1 VKYYIDTS
9 AAVKL
14 VNPEPETEAL
24 HVFLRQIQQ
33 EPGSWSLV
41 SSDLLKT
48 EILSA
53 VLRAGMAPS
62 VGMRAINSVYLLRL
76 TPQICE
82 SAGMLSGQLGVR
94 SLDALHL
101 ATAVSERSTLRAFV
115 TYDQKLGDAAREL
128 GIQVEAPTS

>member
-1 VKYYIDTS
+1 MKYYIDTS

-14 VNPEPETEAL
+14 VKPEPETDSL
-24 HVFLRQIQQ
+24 QLFLRQMQQ
-33 EPGSWSLV
+33 ESEPPSLV

-53 VLRAGMAPS
+53 VLRAGLTPA
-62 VGMRAINSVYLLRL
+62 VGIRAISSVYLLRL
-76 TPQICE
+76 SPQICE

-101 ATAVSERSTLRAFV
+101 ATAVSERPTLRALV
-115 TYDQKLGDAAREL
+115 TYDQKLAGAARKL
-128 GIQVEAPTS
+128 GIRVESPS

>member
-1 VKYYIDTS
+1 MKYYIDTS

-14 VNPEPETEAL
+14 VKPEPETEAL
-24 HVFLRQIQQ
+24 HVFLRQVEQ
-33 EPGSWSLV
+33 ETGSPSLV

-53 VLRAGMAPS
+53 VLRAGFAPA

-76 TPQICE
+76 SPQICE

-101 ATAVSERSTLRAFV
+101 ATAVSERPTLSAFV
-115 TYDQKLGDAAREL
+115 TYDQKLADAAREL
-128 GIQVEAPTS
+128 GIQVESPS

>member
-1 VKYYIDTS
+1 MTYYIDTS

-14 VNPEPETEAL
+14 VKPEPETEAL
-24 HVFLRQIQQ
+24 RVFLRKI
-33 EPGSWSLV
+33 ERETGSPSLV

-53 VLRAGMAPS
+53 VLRAGLAPAA
-62 VGMRAINSVYLLRL
+62 GMRAINSVYLLRL
-76 TPQICE
+76 SPQICE

-101 ATAVSERSTLRAFV
+101 ATAVSERPTLRAFV
-115 TYDQKLGDAAREL
+115 TYDQKLADAARQL
-128 GIQVEAPTS
+128 GIQVENPS